1 MPPKWQRLADEL
13 AGQIADGT
21 YAPGDYLPHIREL
34 VKQGKGSITTVHA
47 AYKALETEGLVI
59 SSRGHG
65 TRVQPQDAAP
75 QSSVSGLGRLNRLK
89 RTGRSYGPR
98 ETSTDHV
105 VALRSCADPEFAD
118 LLEID
123 LYDEVVLRG
132 RTFVRGDK
140 PTVVALSI
148 IKMRALAAVPEL
160 LQEGRLPRFWQE
172 LYTERTGVEI
182 NADPERRGA
191 RLASDDEL
199 RRFGITVASNVAVP
213 VLVLRSVFRDD
224 EGPIEVWEDV
234 YRPGMWQVGS
244 E

>member
-1 MPPKWQRLADEL
+1 
-13 AGQIADGT
+13 
-21 YAPGDYLPHIREL
+21 
-34 VKQGKGSITTVHA
+34 
-47 AYKALETEGLVI
+47 
-59 SSRGHG
+59 
-65 TRVQPQDAAP
+65 
-75 QSSVSGLGRLNRLK
+75 
-89 RTGRSYGPR
+89 
-98 ETSTDHV
+98 
-105 VALRSCADPEFAD
+105 CADPEFAD

-132 RTFVRGDK
+132 RTFIRGDK

-148 IKMRALAAVPEL
+148 IKTRALAAVPEL
-160 LQEGRLPRFWQE
+160 LQEERLPRFWQE

-182 NADPERRGA
+182 SADPEQRGA

-199 RRFGITVASNVAVP
+199 RRFGINVASNVAVP

-234 YRPGMWQVGS
+234 YRPGMWQVGG